1 MTGLLEAESG
11 FNDAPT
17 IILVLVFSTASTN
30 LPGPAP
36 LLGNLLYQLAVG
48 GMLGVLI
55 GRLGAAALRH
65 IALPATGLARWPRS
79 VSASSPSPPPGR

>member
-1 MTGLLEAESG
+1 MRHLFAQPPLVAYRPALLA

-17 IILVLVFSTASTN
+17 IILVLVFSTATTD

-65 IALPATGLARWPRS
+65 IALPATGLYPLAT
-79 VSASSPSPPPGR
+79 VG